1 MRQISNLVF
10 PFNRWKLLRHA
21 EPCHFGLPITA
32 REANGSHLLDIG
44 LFGDFIL
51 ADCKRARHDRSI
63 TPITGVG
70 GEMKVLLS
78 HLMPPGVRR
87 PLHILNPS
95 INRTSVNA

>member
-21 EPCHFGLPITA
+21 EPCHFGLPMTA

-51 ADCKRARHDRSI
+51 ADCKRARHDRS
-63 TPITGVG
+63 TTSITGVG

-78 HLMPPGVRR
+78 H
-87 PLHILNPS
+87 
-95 INRTSVNA
+95 